1 MELDIA
7 CWYKEK
13 IGNCAVLR
21 VWEMWHKPGLWSS
34 PKVMLSRYLLA
45 HRKGSHTEDARV
57 FHFMIFLI
65 LQKLDFFVFL
75 GSCNKMPQ
83 AGWLINSRHL
93 LLTVLETRNF
103 KVKVPAR
110 SSTWKRAL
118 TSSRLQASFYGLIW
132 QKGWELSGD
141 SFKRALIPFIKALPW
156 I

>member
-1 MELDIA
+1 MELYIA

-13 IGNCAVLR
+13 VGNCAVHR
-21 VWEMWHKPGLWSS
+21 VCDMWHKPGLWSS

-45 HRKGSHTEDARV
+45 HRKSNRTEDARV
-57 FHFMIFLI
+57 FHFIIFLI
-65 LQKLDFFVFL
+65 LQKLDFLIFL

-110 SSTWKRAL
+110 SSTWNRAL
-118 TSSRLQASFYGLIW
+118 TSSRLQASCYCLTW
-132 QKGWELSGD
+132 QKGWELSGA
-141 SFKRALIPFIKALPW
+141 SFIRALISFIKPLPW